1 VLGGEDLDGCAKATL
16 GHVRDT
22 GLVIVENS
30 DRQACAVAI
39 EIFAALGWRRI
50 DFWGLLPGYLF
61 RGCTTVLFKD
71 ERYLNPS
78 TTPDAHESSFGPSF
92 AQLTGQ

>member
-1 VLGGEDLDGCAKATL
+1 
-16 GHVRDT
+16 
-22 GLVIVENS
+22 
-30 DRQACAVAI
+30 
-39 EIFAALGWRRI
+39 LGWRRI